1 MKKKI
6 LLMVFAFGA
15 LTFVACNDANKKENS
30 AETEQ
35 MEAERQAQ
43 MQAEKEKMEFESNS
57 IAAKAADTDSL
68 SSLNDAL
75 QSAEMNE
82 LLTVSEGPYTVFAP
96 DNAAFSKVDKATLDT
111 LMKPENREKF
121 AGLLEYHVVE
131 DKITAED
138 LAKKIDGDDGEYTIA
153 TLNGGELK
161 ATKEG
166 NNIVLTDEMGNK
178 ATIVKTDI
186 EASNGIIHIIDAV
199 VMPKS
204 EDTEI

>member
-1 MKKKI
+1 
-6 LLMVFAFGA
+6 MVFAFGA

-166 NNIVLTDEMGNK
+166 DNIVLTDEMGNK

>member
-1 MKKKI
+1 
-6 LLMVFAFGA
+6 MVFAFGA
-15 LTFVACNDANKKENS
+15 LTFVACNDANKKEDS

-166 NNIVLTDEMGNK
+166 DNIVLTDEMGNK

>member
-1 MKKKI
+1 
-6 LLMVFAFGA
+6 MVFAFGA